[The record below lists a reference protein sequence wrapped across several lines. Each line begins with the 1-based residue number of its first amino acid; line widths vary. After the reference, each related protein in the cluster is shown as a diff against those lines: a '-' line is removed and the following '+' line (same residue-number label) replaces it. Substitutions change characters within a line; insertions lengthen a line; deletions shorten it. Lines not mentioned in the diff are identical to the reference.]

1 VNRIVRSSAA
11 SLLMM
16 GLVSMAAIVPASAA
30 TPVEETQALISRG
43 DLDGALK
50 RIERHLAGSPQD
62 AEGRFTRALI
72 LVKQNKGPEAIKAFT
87 ELTRDYPQL
96 PEPYNNLAVLYAQA
110 GDYEQARD
118 ALEAALA
125 TNPSY
130 ATAHENLGDIYA
142 ALAGAAYNRALALD
156 ANNST
161 TRYKL
166 SLLSGLQAGPAA
178 QAQAQAQTASPAQAP
193 IQAPAPL
200 PPPAA
205 APAPAAA
212 APAPVAAPVAEAAPT
227 PAAAVAT
234 EITPAASNAAL
245 TALEAWAKAW
255 SARDVDGYLAA
266 YASDFKPEGGL
277 GKEEWQAQR
286 RIRINR
292 PKQISVSVVA
302 PVVQAIDAEHVRISF
317 TQDYRSDTL
326 DDEAPK
332 QVEMAL
338 IGGAW
343 KITREIVR

>member
-1 VNRIVRSSAA
+1 MNRIVRSSAV

-16 GLVSMAAIVPASAA
+16 GLVSVSAIVPATAA

-50 RIERHLAGSPQD
+50 RIDRHLAGSPQD

-166 SLLSGLQAGPAA
+166 SLLSGLQAGPAG
-178 QAQAQAQTASPAQAP
+178 QAQAQSQAQAP
-193 IQAPAPL
+193 VQAPAPS
-200 PPPAA
+200 PQPAPAA
-205 APAPAAA
+205 PALAPAAA
-212 APAPVAAPVAEAAPT
+212 APAAVAAPAAEAAPT
-227 PAAAVAT
+227 SVAAVAT

>member
-1 VNRIVRSSAA
+1 MNRIVRSSAA

-16 GLVSMAAIVPASAA
+16 GLVSMSAIVPATAA

-166 SLLSGLQAGPAA
+166 SLLGGLQAGPAA
-178 QAQAQAQTASPAQAP
+178 QAQSQAQAP
-193 IQAPAPL
+193 IPAPAPV
-200 PPPAA
+200 PQ
-205 APAPAAA
+205 PAAA
-212 APAPVAAPVAEAAPT
+212 APVLAPAAVAAPAVEAAPT
-227 PAAAVAT
+227 PVAAVAA

-277 GKEEWQAQR
+277 GNEEWQAQR
-286 RIRINR
+286 RVRINR

-338 IGGAW
+338 IGGVW